1 MLTKGFIEF
10 NTDNERVLWENLQVA
25 NKKAKELLKENS
37 LLKENINRIMQRLK
51 QLEKDNKTKTVEQR
65 EKEYYIDEEELE
77 RETDWIIKSNR
88 KNKKRKANS
97 SPEVF
102 PEQET
107 TSPRHSNTNT
117 NPILDQKRHKKEKKN
132 LPLSAINIIGVKQY
146 QDQHALIQEITTN
159 FKVITLN
166 NNVIKINVSLDE

>member
-25 NKKAKELLKENS
+25 NKKAEELLKENS

-51 QLEKDNKTKTVEQR
+51 KLEKDNKTKTVEQR
-65 EKEYYIDEEELE
+65 EKEYYTDEEELE
-77 RETDWIIKSNR
+77 REMDWIIKSNR
-88 KNKKRKANS
+88 KNKKRKVNS
-97 SPEVF
+97 SPETF
-102 PEQET
+102 PEQKT
-107 TSPRHSNTNT
+107 TSPRNSNTNT
-117 NPILDQKRHKKEKKN
+117 NPILDQKWHEKEKKN

-159 FKVITLN
+159 FKVIILN
-166 NNVIKINVSLDE
+166 NNVIKINVFLDE